1 MRGLRWNWKE
11 AEMTTTPKVEPASD
25 EQLKIWQE
33 RPCGD
38 TQCRCTELHL
48 DQAIARIE
56 ADRARIRELEQALR
70 VNESA
75 RNDYLRAELAT
86 AREKAEAWVRE
97 LEGLLASYEQADIEA
112 RKPRKRRGVDTK
124 PVPQLSYF

>member
-1 MRGLRWNWKE
+1 
-11 AEMTTTPKVEPASD
+11 MTTTPKPEPASD

-56 ADRARIRELEQALR
+56 ADRARIREQAEEIERLR
-70 VNESA
+70 S
-75 RNDYLRAELAT
+75 
-86 AREKAEAWVRE
+86 
-97 LEGLLASYEQADIEA
+97 LLYSS
-112 RKPRKRRGVDTK
+112 KPWPIAK
-124 PVPQLSYF
+124 PEPGR